1 MKGTK
6 MNRTEKWKEKRNQLK
21 KETADLDEYYTKL
34 ELENERLKV
43 ENDLLKKELEIDEI
57 MINFMKELVEFDG

>member
-1 MKGTK
+1 
-6 MNRTEKWKEKRNQLK
+6 MNRTEKWKDKRNQLK

-43 ENDLLKKELEIDEI
+43 ENDLLKKELEIDDI
-57 MINFMKELVEFDG
+57 MINFMKEMVEFDG